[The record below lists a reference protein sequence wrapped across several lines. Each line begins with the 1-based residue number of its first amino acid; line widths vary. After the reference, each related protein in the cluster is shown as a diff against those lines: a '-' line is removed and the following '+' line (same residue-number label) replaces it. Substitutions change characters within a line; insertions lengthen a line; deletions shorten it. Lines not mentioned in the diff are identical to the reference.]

1 MSLIVPTIMAQTTE
15 QLADATNKLRSF
27 TKRVHIALA
36 DGQFAPTNLM
46 GPDQLS
52 WPSDWQVDVHM
63 MYKRPSEQLAQ
74 IAGLRPAMVVLHAE
88 ADEDILPHLNYLR
101 DQGIRA
107 GVALL
112 KTTVPSKV
120 EELIQAADHVMI
132 FSGDLGKFGGTASL
146 MQLEK
151 VRLIRKIKAG
161 VEIGWD
167 GGVVP
172 ENAYSLVQGG
182 VDVLNVGG
190 AIQKAGDPQAVFKQ
204 LQQEISKTGVLG

>member
-1 MSLIVPTIMAQTTE
+1 MSLIVPTIMAQTPE

-27 TKRVHIALA
+27 TKRVHIDLA
-36 DGQFAPTNLM
+36 DGQFAPTNLI

-120 EELIQAADHVMI
+120 EKLIQAADYVMI

-167 GGVVP
+167 GGVSV
-172 ENAYSLVQGG
+172 ENAYTLAHGG
-182 VDVLNVGG
+182 VDILNVGG
-190 AIQKAGDPQAVFKQ
+190 AIANAESPVDAYNGLVK
-204 LQQEISKTGVLG
+204 EINKNGVI

>member
-1 MSLIVPTIMAQTTE
+1 MSLIVPTIMAQTPE

-27 TKRVHIALA
+27 TKRVHIDLA
-36 DGQFAPTNLM
+36 DGQFAPTNLIS
-46 GPDQLS
+46 PDQLS

-167 GGVVP
+167 GGVSV
-172 ENAYSLVQGG
+172 ENAYTLAHGG
-182 VDVLNVGG
+182 VDILNVGG
-190 AIQKAGDPQAVFKQ
+190 AIANAESPVDAYNGLVK
-204 LQQEISKTGVLG
+204 EINKNGVI